1 MNKIIV
7 NMYRASVIF
16 FHYVQ
21 IQMNNGFM
29 DYRLAIRLFLYIK
42 LVGGISAHQTSPTTG
57 LENSLPLLF

>member
-29 DYRLAIRLFLYIK
+29 DYR
-42 LVGGISAHQTSPTTG
+42 
-57 LENSLPLLF
+57 